1 MSFPRRLLRPGE
13 EVVLDVRPQG
23 WVLVPRGLLALLVL
37 AGAVAAQVAGVSSFA
52 AWALVVLL
60 AVSLGWLVIGYLR
73 WITTSFVLTTDR
85 LVHRSG
91 ILSRHSREIPLEH
104 LSDISYRQRLLERVV
119 GIGDLV
125 LESAGRDSTE
135 TFVGLPRPAR
145 IQREIHR
152 QLELGR
158 LRAAAG
164 AGGGSGYPVL
174 TIPEQI
180 EQLAG
185 LARRGVLTDA
195 EFQAKKAEL
204 LDRL

>member
-1 MSFPRRLLRPGE
+1 MSFPRKQLRPGE

-23 WVLVPRGLLALLVL
+23 WVLVPRALLAVVVL
-37 AGAVAAQVAGVSSFA
+37 AGAVAARVAGVSTVV
-52 AWALVVLL
+52 AWLLVALL
-60 AVSLGWLVIGYLR
+60 AVTLGWLLVGYLR

-91 ILSRHSREIPLEH
+91 ILSRNSREIPLDQ
-104 LSDISYRQRLLERVV
+104 LSDISYRQSLLERVV
-119 GIGDLV
+119 AIGDIV
-125 LESAGRDSTE
+125 LESAGRESAE
-135 TFVGLPRPAR
+135 TFTGLPHPAR

-158 LRAAAG
+158 MRVAGAAAG
-164 AGGGSGYPVL
+164 SPGYPGPS
-174 TIPEQI
+174 IPEQI
-180 EQLAG
+180 EQLAE
-185 LARRGVLTDA
+185 LARRGVLTES

>member
-1 MSFPRRLLRPGE
+1 MSFPRKLLRPGE
-13 EVVLDVRPQG
+13 EVILDVRPQG

-37 AGAVAAQVAGVSSFA
+37 AGAVAAQVAGVPTVA
-52 AWALVVLL
+52 AWALVALL
-60 AVSLGWLVIGYLR
+60 AVTLGWLVIGYLR
-73 WITTSFVLTTDR
+73 WVTTSFVLTTDR

-91 ILSRHSREIPLEH
+91 IVSRKSREIPLDH
-104 LSDISYRQRLLERVV
+104 LSDISYRQSLLQRVV
-119 GIGDLV
+119 AIGDLV
-125 LESAGRDSTE
+125 LESAGRDSIE
-135 TFVGLPRPAR
+135 TFAGLPRPAR

-158 LRAAAG
+158 MRARG
-164 AGGGSGYPVL
+164 AGGGPAPS
-174 TIPEQI
+174 IPQQI
-180 EQLAG
+180 EQLAE